1 MAHYPLDM
9 DDIGFI
15 YTVQE
20 LDLHDELD
28 RLMYLIDDGETLT
41 QDERELLICEG
52 IDPDT
57 GKPLTVATLPRRPAA
72 PLAGRAGRTAGRELS
87 NVLE

>member
-1 MAHYPLDM
+1 MTHYPLDM

-15 YTVQE
+15 YTVEQ

-28 RLMYLIDDGETLT
+28 RLMYLIDDGLVSHMT
-41 QDERELLICEG
+41 QEERELLICEG

-57 GKPLTVATLPRRPAA
+57 GKPLDVAELAPASPPPRWRGEPA
-72 PLAGRAGRTAGRELS
+72 GKR
-87 NVLE
+87 